1 MDIPGQCFFHILSR
15 FPTLLQLHWLFL
27 KTLTW
32 VMAQHLESEGFIHCS
47 RVLSHQKMLRTCC
60 MSCKPL
66 RERTALQARLRNYLS
81 RRIALHC
88 ALAIEWLCSS
98 WSYVSQKVR
107 SKLEVLGKSR
117 SVLRSRV
124 GVVMRLHIVFD
135 YLVPAPWSPL
145 SVTVESYLRSHCG
158 ICSFTHSWL

>member
-15 FPTLLQLHWLFL
+15 FPTLLQGVFL

-32 VMAQHLESEGFIHCS
+32 VMAQHLESGGFIHCS

-66 RERTALQARLRNYLS
+66 RERTALQARLRSLY
-81 RRIALHC
+81 RIALCVGHRM
-88 ALAIEWLCSS
+88 ALLFMVLCF
-98 WSYVSQKVR
+98 QKGR
-107 SKLEVLGKSR
+107 SNLELGKSR
-117 SVLRSRV
+117 SVFRSRV